1 MGSIRIIWGVEEI
14 MGCYLSGGIS
24 LPDSYSPNGTNC
36 TLSAASVQHRNEHMV
51 PTQMGPDLP
60 CIWTWACW
68 CGSTENILLFKNLF
82 WLYRVLFIFYIY
94 SFSRHFYPKQQL
106 ILAAKTNQLWNKSIL
121 LRDFTL
127 PEFSSYNH
135 QTSFFQTVMT

>member
-51 PTQMGPDLP
+51 NTQMGHARSASEHEQFMWVFTDL
-60 CIWTWACW
+60 CET
-68 CGSTENILLFKNLF
+68 TEM
-82 WLYRVLFIFYIY
+82 VLKIKAVEWF
-94 SFSRHFYPKQQL
+94 
-106 ILAAKTNQLWNKSIL
+106 
-121 LRDFTL
+121 FTA
-127 PEFSSYNH
+127 P
-135 QTSFFQTVMT
+135 